1 MPERHHVRDAARAPA
16 RGYRRVMVTMSLIA
30 AAVAGPALSGAGGA
44 VAAADAPAITLSPT
58 SGPAGGWMVVSGV
71 GFPARVA
78 VGVTFGM
85 TDVGST
91 RTSKKGVFRHGFT
104 TPAGYT
110 GSAPVR
116 ASHASVSA
124 SAWFTVTAS
133 PSTTTTVPI
142 TSTTTTIAPTT
153 TTTVPDSTRALLF
166 GDEFDGTSLNVS
178 KWSTCYF
185 WDNRGCTNPGN
196 GELQWYVP
204 EQVSVSD
211 GLLRLQARRQSVL
224 ASDGRAYDYTS
235 GMVSTGG
242 NDWYG
247 TPPQFTFRYGYAEI
261 RAKVPAGKGLWP
273 AFWML
278 PADRSWPPEID
289 VMEFWGENPTRT
301 SMAVAW
307 MNADGT
313 YAQSWSDY
321 IGPDFSAGWHTFGV
335 DWQPG
340 AITWYVDGQVR
351 KVFTDATKI
360 PSKPMYLLAN
370 LAVDGKSGGP
380 DATTLLPSSY
390 EIDYIRVWNAR

>member
-1 MPERHHVRDAARAPA
+1 MQQRHHTKDAARPPA
-16 RGYRRVMVTMSLIA
+16 RRYRRVVVAMSLVTA
-30 AAVAGPALSGAGGA
+30 AFAGPALIGAGA
-44 VAAADAPAITLSPT
+44 VGAADAPAITLSPT
-58 SGPAGGWMVVSGV
+58 SGPSGGWTAVAGV
-71 GFPARVA
+71 GFPSRVT
-78 VGVTFGM
+78 VGLTFG
-85 TDVGST
+85 TTQVGSV
-91 RTSKKGVFRHGFT
+91 RTSKKGVFQLGFT

-110 GSAPVR
+110 GSAPVQ
-116 ASHASVSA
+116 ASSGSVSA
-124 SAWFTVTAS
+124 TAWFTVTAVS
-133 PSTTTTVPI
+133 ATTTTTVPA
-142 TSTTTTIAPTT
+142 TTTTIAPTT
-153 TTTVPDSTRALLF
+153 TTTVPGSTRALLF
-166 GDEFDGTSLNVS
+166 GDEFDGTSLNAS
-178 KWSTCYF
+178 KWSSCYF

-204 EQVSVSD
+204 EQVSVSN
-211 GLLRLQARRQSVL
+211 GLLQLQARRQTVL
-224 ASDGRAYDYTS
+224 ASDGRTYNYTS

-261 RAKVPAGKGLWP
+261 RAKVPAGKALWP

-301 SMAVAW
+301 SMALAW
-307 MNADGT
+307 MNPDGT
-313 YAQSWSDY
+313 HAQSWSDF

-380 DATTLLPSSY
+380 DATTPFPSSY